1 MQIKKMTFFKND
13 IEVIDKNERDFL
25 IGAAHISNEIN
36 VLSKLFQWMISKPT
50 NEIERRVMLTQG
62 LMLGRILNG
71 KLYESWQYL
80 KKAFFGA
87 QVSKVYCPIL
97 DEEASKALN
106 ELKSYF
112 SSENIIGTI
121 RNKFSFHY
129 DPIQFGAG
137 FDALD
142 PDVPLEI
149 FLGEQNANTIFAFSD
164 DIVGR
169 GLVDSINP
177 DDKAKAMENF
187 MNDTSKI
194 SGLILIFL
202 GACMR
207 LAIGRNLL
215 NKKKVDFDILTL
227 HDLPRWTDIKIPFFT
242 QSPSHFSFKLENGK
256 TLTWG
261 EHSVDAPKIFSH

>member
-1 MQIKKMTFFKND
+1 MKIKKMTFLKSD
-13 IEVIDKNERDFL
+13 LEPIGKNERDFL

-36 VLSKLFQWMISKPT
+36 VLSKLFQWMISRPT

-80 KKAFFGA
+80 TKAFFGA
-87 QVSKVYCPIL
+87 QVSKIYCPIL
-97 DEEASKALN
+97 DEEASEALN

-112 SSENIIGTI
+112 SSSNIIGTV

-137 FDALD
+137 FEALD
-142 PDVPLEI
+142 PDVSLEI
-149 FLGEQNANTIFAFSD
+149 FLSEHNANTIYAFSD

-169 GLVDSINP
+169 GLIDSINS
-177 DDKAKAMENF
+177 DDKGKAMESF
-187 MNDTSKI
+187 MNDTSRI
-194 SGLILIFL
+194 SGLISIFL

-207 LAIGRNLL
+207 LAISRNLL
-215 NKKKVDFDILTL
+215 SKETVKFDIVTL
-227 HDLPRWTDIKIPFFT
+227 PNLPSWSEIKIPFFS
-242 QSPSHFSFKLENGK
+242 QSPSHFSFKLQNGK

-261 EHSVDAPKIFSH
+261 EQSVDAPQIFGN